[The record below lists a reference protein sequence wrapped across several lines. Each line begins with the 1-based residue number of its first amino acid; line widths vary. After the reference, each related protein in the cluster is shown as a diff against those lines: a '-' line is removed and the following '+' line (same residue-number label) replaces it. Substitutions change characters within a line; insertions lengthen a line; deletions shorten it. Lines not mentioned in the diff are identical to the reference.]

1 MNKVILIGRLGKYP
15 DVKYTPAGDMVT
27 TFSVATDESYKNREG
42 EKVQTRT
49 LYAKKIAEKKK
60 QERENNKAIEEFL
73 NNGGKITLCPPK
85 IN

>member
-1 MNKVILIGRLGKYP
+1 MKNK
-15 DVKYTPAGDMVT
+15 
-27 TFSVATDESYKNREG
+27 YKTQDQIMINALREMSG
-42 EKVQTRT
+42 HIIHDKKRWLQSRT